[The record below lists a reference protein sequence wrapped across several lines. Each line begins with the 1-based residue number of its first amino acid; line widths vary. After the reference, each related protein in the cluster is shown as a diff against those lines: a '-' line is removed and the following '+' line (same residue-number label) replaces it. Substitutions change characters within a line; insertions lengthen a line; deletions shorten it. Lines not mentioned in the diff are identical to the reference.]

1 MMLDNDRYIK
11 HLNVLINIEIQLC
24 YCGIN
29 LHIIVILVTFWIKLR
44 LIIMIKEENKLI
56 ELQNCYW
63 NKLQSSIKIY

>member
-1 MMLDNDRYIK
+1 MLDNDRYIK